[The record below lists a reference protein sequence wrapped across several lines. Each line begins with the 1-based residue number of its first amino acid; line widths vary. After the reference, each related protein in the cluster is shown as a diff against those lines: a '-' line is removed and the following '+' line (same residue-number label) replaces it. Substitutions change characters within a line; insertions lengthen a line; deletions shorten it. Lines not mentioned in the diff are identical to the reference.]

1 MATSRGNRALAYLE
15 SKKNLAGSAAG
26 VVGVGLTLAGV
37 AGPYWPVVV
46 AGLYGAAALI
56 APPEHVVV
64 PDFPDPAEQLSTLR
78 DDFATLKRY
87 IAEVEPNPAAA
98 GKLTELMNRYEALLD
113 PTWVSDVLAADP
125 EAVHTLSR
133 AVRQDVP
140 ECVDTYHRARWWS
153 RLNPGTE
160 SPDRHLEHQLTLLYD
175 EADRLTTT
183 LREAESRRQQTH
195 TTYLEDRGRS

>member
-1 MATSRGNRALAYLE
+1 MATSSGALRYLE

-26 VVGVGLTLAGV
+26 LVGVGLTLAGA

-56 APPEHVVV
+56 APPDHVVV

-125 EAVHTLSR
+125 DAVHTLSR
-133 AVRQDVP
+133 AIRQDVP

-160 SPDRHLEHQLTLLYD
+160 SPDRHLERQLNLLYD
-175 EADRLTTT
+175 EADRLTTA